1 MSRGWLAV
9 ALVLLT
15 AVVLGM
21 RHESLLIAA
30 LEPGGSFD
38 AELTPRAPDYSD
50 PAFWTAR
57 PEREDAADPAPT
69 GQPAV
74 EQRNAAVDVFY
85 IHPTT
90 HLGPGWNGAVDDPAL
105 NDQTDEL
112 ATKIQATAFNGCCA
126 VYGPRYRQAH
136 GHAFLR
142 PGPDASAAIEVAYQD
157 VRSAFAHFLA
167 EDNRGRPFILAGHS
181 QGSILGARLL
191 REEILAADRMD
202 RLVAAYLVGAPLAAT
217 PGLPLCAAEDQTGC
231 LVTWNARGPRFEG
244 NAFDLAYSGEQPPL
258 CVNPLSWRTDGA
270 LATHDQNPGAVFL
283 HAGDGK
289 PLPGFADAQ
298 CRDGQLVVRELGET
312 PRDFMSRIL
321 DFVIGPENYHPI
333 EYQLHYLS
341 LRRNAQRRAE
351 AWLRENVTR

>member
-1 MSRGWLAV
+1 VRRAWLAI
-9 ALVLLT
+9 ALLLLGT
-15 AVVLGM
+15 IVLGV

-30 LEPGGSFD
+30 LDPGGSFD
-38 AELTPRAPDYSD
+38 AELTPRPPDYAD

-57 PEREDAADPAPT
+57 PERPDAADVAPS
-69 GQPAV
+69 GDPGV
-74 EQRNAAVDVFY
+74 EQRDAAVDVFY

-90 HLGPGWNGAVDDPAL
+90 HLGAGWNGAADDPAL
-105 NDQTDEL
+105 NEQTDEL
-112 ATKIQATAFNGCCA
+112 ATRIQASAFNGCCA

-142 PGPDASAAIEVAYQD
+142 SGPDASAAIELAYED
-157 VRSAFAHFLA
+157 VRAAFAHFLA
-167 EDNRGRPFILAGHS
+167 SDSRGRPFILAGHS

-191 REEILAADRMD
+191 REEVLAAGLID
-202 RLVAAYLVGAPLAAT
+202 RLVAAYLIGAPLGPT

-244 NAFDLAYSGEQPPL
+244 GALELEYAGEGAPL
-258 CVNPLSWRTDGA
+258 CVNPLSWRIDGA
-270 LATHDQNPGAVFL
+270 RATRDQNPGAVFL
-283 HAGDGK
+283 HAGDGA

-298 CRDGQLVVRELGET
+298 CLGGLLLVSEPFEA

-333 EYQLHYLS
+333 EYQLHYMS

-351 AWLRENVTR
+351 AWLAGRVSR

>member
-1 MSRGWLAV
+1 MI
-9 ALVLLT
+9 ALLLLG
-15 AVVLGM
+15 AIVLGM

-30 LEPGGSFD
+30 LDPGGRFD
-38 AELTPRAPDYSD
+38 AERTPRAPDYAE

-57 PEREDAADPAPT
+57 PERPDAADGVPSGVT
-69 GQPAV
+69 GMD
-74 EQRNAAVDVFY
+74 QRNAAVDAFY

-90 HLGPGWNGAVDDPAL
+90 HLGAGWNGAVDDPAL
-105 NDQTDEL
+105 NEQTDEL
-112 ATKIQATAFNGCCA
+112 ATKIQASAFNGCCA

-157 VRSAFAHFLA
+157 VRAAFAHFLA
-167 EDNRGRPFILAGHS
+167 SDSRGRPFILAGHS
-181 QGSILGARLL
+181 QGSLLGARLL
-191 REEILAADRMD
+191 REEVLTAGRVD
-202 RLVAAYLVGAPLAAT
+202 RLVAAYLIGAPLAEA

-244 NAFDLAYSGEQPPL
+244 GAFELEYAGEGAPL
-258 CVNPLSWRTDGA
+258 CVNPLSWRIDGA
-270 LATHDQNPGAVFL
+270 LATRDQNPGAVFL
-283 HAGDGK
+283 HAGDGA

-298 CRDGQLVVRELGET
+298 CRGGRLLVTGLGEM

-321 DFVIGPENYHPI
+321 DFVIGPENYHPV
-333 EYQLHYLS
+333 EYQLHYMS

-351 AWLRENVTR
+351 AWLEGRVSR